1 MTNSLLIGKLIYA
14 KLNQALQTDKIFPIV
29 AENGTTYPY
38 IVYKR
43 TGLNTNTFSKDGIC
57 DDSCSYSITVVSD
70 KYDECVELANEVR
83 RIMEKPRM
91 VTADLV
97 INNNRL
103 ISANEEWA
111 SNAYLQELTFNC
123 NISN

>member
-14 KLNQALQTDKIFPIV
+14 KLNQALQTEKIFPIV
-29 AENGTTYPY
+29 AENGTTFPY
-38 IVYKR
+38 LVYKR
-43 TGLNTNTFSKDGIC
+43 TGLDNKTFTKDGGC
-57 DDSCSYSITVVSD
+57 EDSCSYSITIVSD
-70 KYDECVELANEVR
+70 KYDESVELANEVR
-83 RIMEKPRM
+83 RTLEKPKI

-111 SNAYLQELTFNC
+111 NNAYLQELTFNC

>member
-1 MTNSLLIGKLIYA
+1 M
-14 KLNQALQTDKIFPIV
+14 
-29 AENGTTYPY
+29 
-38 IVYKR
+38 
-43 TGLNTNTFSKDGIC
+43 
-57 DDSCSYSITVVSD
+57 
-70 KYDECVELANEVR
+70 ELANEVR
-83 RIMEKPRM
+83 RTLEKPKI

-111 SNAYLQELTFNC
+111 NNAYLQELTFNC

>member
-1 MTNSLLIGKLIYA
+1 MTDSLLIGKLIYS
-14 KLNQALQTDKIFPIV
+14 KLNQALQTTNIYPIV

-43 TGLNTNTFSKDGIC
+43 TNLSNTTFTKDGIC
-57 DDSCSYSITVVSD
+57 EDSCGYSITIISD
-70 KYDECVELANEVR
+70 KYDEGVELANQVR
-83 RIMEKPRM
+83 RIMEKPKL
-91 VTADLV
+91 VSEDLE

-111 SNAYLQELTFNC
+111 NDAYLQELNFNC
-123 NISN
+123 KINN

>member
-14 KLNQALQTDKIFPIV
+14 KLNQALHTDKIFPIV

-43 TGLNTNTFSKDGIC
+43 TNLNSSVFSKDGLCEDTC
-57 DDSCSYSITVVSD
+57 DYSITIVSD
-70 KYDECVELANEVR
+70 KYDEGVELANEVR
-83 RIMEKPRM
+83 KTMEKPNL
-91 VTADLV
+91 VSNDLA

-103 ISANEEWA
+103 ISANEVWA
-111 SNAYLQELTFNC
+111 NDAYLQELNFNC
-123 NISN
+123 KINN

>member
-43 TGLNTNTFSKDGIC
+43 TDLNSATFTKDGGC
-57 DDSCSYSITVVSD
+57 EDSCSYSITIVSD
-70 KYDECVELANEVR
+70 KYDESVELANEVR
-83 RIMEKPRM
+83 RTLEKPKI

-111 SNAYLQELTFNC
+111 NDAYLQELNFNC
-123 NISN
+123 KINN